1 MKTIAI
7 LALVSSAATF
17 AAGDTAASVQ
27 GYGPALSIRPSRTET
42 VEVLPPFPELVK
54 DSDVKSTHTQGNK
67 NFNTDTLG
75 YKDVS
80 TDTQGDKD
88 VSTDTQGDKD

>member
-54 DSDVKSTHTQGNK
+54 DSDVKS
-67 NFNTDTLG
+67 